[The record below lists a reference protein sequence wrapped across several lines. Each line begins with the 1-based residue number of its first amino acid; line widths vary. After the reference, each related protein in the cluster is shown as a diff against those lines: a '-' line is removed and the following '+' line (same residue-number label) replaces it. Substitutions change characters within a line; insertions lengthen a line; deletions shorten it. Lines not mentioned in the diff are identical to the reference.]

1 MKKNRIHNINK
12 TGFKTPKDYF
22 NNLEDVILSEI
33 KLHETFTE
41 SGFTAPKDYFDT
53 LEERIINKVSKKET
67 TKVIPLFSKRNI
79 VYISSIAA
87 AILLLFN
94 LNIFNN
100 EITIDNIDTQ
110 TVENYIL
117 DENIGTYEIASVLT
131 DDYLLEES
139 FIEFKVDDDAI
150 ETYILND
157 LDIENLIIE

>member
-1 MKKNRIHNINK
+1 MKKNRIHNIKK

-33 KLHETFTE
+33 KLQETFTE
-41 SGFTAPKDYFDT
+41 SGFTAPKGYFDI
-53 LEERIINKVSKKET
+53 LEERIIDKVSKKET

-79 VYISSIAA
+79 IYISSIAA

-94 LNIFNN
+94 LNVFNKQ
-100 EITIDNIDTQ
+100 TTFDTIDTQ

-117 DENIGTYEIASVLT
+117 NENIGTYEIASVLS
-131 DDYLLEES
+131 DEYLLEES
-139 FIEFKVDDDAI
+139 FIEFKVDDDAV